1 MNSAAS
7 SAGGSAHSGE
17 EPYDREAEQAV
28 LGALLLVP
36 RAVDTVVSVLRSG
49 ADFYEA
55 AHEEVYRAV
64 LAVHDRPGVR
74 ADPITVAAELGRRG
88 SLVRVGG
95 ASYLHTLVQAVPTAA
110 NAEHYAEKVA
120 EAARRRDLI
129 RALTAGLQRA
139 RLLDNSPEEAA
150 EATLAELRRLAGNGG
165 EQRGLW
171 LGDLVPQFVD
181 ELEAGSDPDALDTP
195 WPDLNAVVELKPGQ
209 LITVGAATGGGKS
222 LFAMNLV
229 AHVGLRRARPVLMA
243 SLEMGSKEL
252 VARLFASE
260 ATVPLD
266 RLVRRRV
273 EDRDWERMA
282 AVAGM
287 LQQAPVVLDDSPS
300 LTVGTLRSRIRW
312 MAAQGR
318 PPALVVVDY
327 LQLLTPERSG
337 RATTRAQEVGDI
349 SRGLKLLAGEFG
361 VPVVALAQ
369 FNRGSVGRR
378 PLVSDFKES
387 SAIEQDSNVIVLLH
401 RELDGDG
408 GDTGPKAGTVEAIV
422 AKNRNGAAGRVV
434 DLAFQGHYGRLTSLH
449 GSRDAFA

>member
-1 MNSAAS
+1 MSDPDDSADALGPF
-7 SAGGSAHSGE
+7 AV
-17 EPYDREAEQAV
+17 PYDREAEQAV
-28 LGALLLVP
+28 LGALLLAP
-36 RAVDTVVSVLRSG
+36 GAVEAVVAVLRSG
-49 ADFYEA
+49 ADFHEP
-55 AHEEVYRAV
+55 AHQEVYRAA

-74 ADPITVAAELGRRG
+74 ADPLTVAAELGRRG
-88 SLVRVGG
+88 SLARVGG
-95 ASYLHTLVQAVPTAA
+95 AAYLHALVQAVPTAA
-110 NAEHYAEKVA
+110 NAGHYAEKVV
-120 EAARRRDLI
+120 ETARRRQLI
-129 RALTAGLQRA
+129 RTLTAGLQRA
-139 RLLDNSPEEAA
+139 SMAEVGPEDAA
-150 EATLAELRRLAGNGG
+150 EAVLAELRGLAGDGG
-165 EQRGLW
+165 ERRSLW

-181 ELEAGSDPDALDTP
+181 ELEAGRDPDALDTP

-229 AHVGLRRARPVLMA
+229 AHVGLRRGRPVLMA
-243 SLEMGSKEL
+243 SLEMGGKEL

-273 EDRDWERMA
+273 EDADWQRMA
-282 AVAGM
+282 EVTGA
-287 LQQAPVVLDDSPS
+287 LQRAPVLLDDTPS
-300 LTVGTLRSRIRW
+300 LSVATLRSRIRW

-337 RATTRAQEVGDI
+337 RATTRAQEVGEI

-369 FNRGSVGRR
+369 FNRGAVGRR

-401 RELDGDG
+401 RELGEDGA
-408 GDTGPKAGTVEAIV
+408 DTGPKAGTVEAIV

-434 DLAFQGHYGRLTSLH
+434 ELAFQGHYGRLTSLH
-449 GSRDAFA
+449 A